1 MSAEE
6 TQSQRPEP
14 RVAGVAAAPLNEI
27 ERALERDNELS
38 APETITLDEV
48 ARTRLA
54 SRRERDRQ
62 SIASQ
67 PEHRER
73 PSLRKRE
80 ERAESVPPGTLG
92 RKAREDRAEFVVP
105 ETVRK
110 RFIQAENR
118 YYFRHDDNKLAFED
132 HGHKIATAHDDPAVA
147 LSMIQM
153 AEAKGWQS
161 INLRG
166 TEEFKREAWL
176 QASLKGMDVR
186 GYKPRDVDVQKLA
199 ELQKELGTG
208 SIARNFV
215 EQTPERAP
223 RDTRRAARSAEAS
236 AVEPPDRA
244 AVVDEPQ
251 RTLTPQ
257 QRIVL
262 ETVKAVWRHQ
272 GASEREVE
280 LAASATVERFQNQRV
295 YVGKLLEQGEAPY
308 EQDPKNEK
316 SFYIKLETPK
326 GEKLVWGVDLKRAL
340 EEGQIQVG
348 HDVVIANQGRKQVP
362 ITVKDRDA
370 SGAVI
375 STNTLVTHRNSWRI
389 ETLESLRVEAL
400 EKIRAKA
407 AQADRA
413 PLVAVYDRDA
423 PRSESRPEIR
433 IERARDQERTR

>member
-6 TQSQRPEP
+6 TQVQRPNSK
-14 RVAGVAAAPLNEI
+14 VAGVAAAPVNEI
-27 ERALERDNELS
+27 ERALERENGLPP
-38 APETITLDEV
+38 PETITLDEV
-48 ARTRLA
+48 MRTRLA
-54 SRRERDRQ
+54 LRRERDRL
-62 SIASQ
+62 SVASH
-67 PEHRER
+67 PESKER
-73 PSLRKRE
+73 PAVRE
-80 ERAESVPPGTLG
+80 SDEPADSGPPGAVG
-92 RKAREDRAEFVVP
+92 RKAREDWAEFVTP

-132 HGHKIATAHDDPAVA
+132 HGHKIATAHDDPVVA

-176 QASLKGMDVR
+176 QASLKGMEVR
-186 GYKPRDVDVQKLA
+186 GYKPRDIDVHKLA
-199 ELQKELGTG
+199 ELQKGLGIGTV
-208 SIARNFV
+208 RNSV

-223 RDTRRAARSAEAS
+223 RDTARAARAAEAP
-236 AVEPPDRA
+236 AAEPPDRA
-244 AVVDEPQ
+244 AIIDEPQ
-251 RTLTPQ
+251 RSLTPQ

-280 LAASATVERFQNQRV
+280 LAATATVERFQNQRV
-295 YVGKLLEQGEAPY
+295 YVGKVLEQGEAPY

-316 SFYIKLETPK
+316 SFYVKLETAK
-326 GEKLVWGVDLKRAL
+326 GDKLVWGVDLKRAL
-340 EEGQIQVG
+340 EEGNIPIG

-362 ITVKDRDA
+362 VTVKDRDA
-370 SGAVI
+370 SGAII

-413 PLVAVYDRDA
+413 PLVAVYDRGA
-423 PRSESRPEIR
+423 QRSESRPETR

>member
-1 MSAEE
+1 
-6 TQSQRPEP
+6 
-14 RVAGVAAAPLNEI
+14 
-27 ERALERDNELS
+27 
-38 APETITLDEV
+38 
-48 ARTRLA
+48 
-54 SRRERDRQ
+54 
-62 SIASQ
+62 
-67 PEHRER
+67 
-73 PSLRKRE
+73 
-80 ERAESVPPGTLG
+80 
-92 RKAREDRAEFVVP
+92 
-105 ETVRK
+105 
-110 RFIQAENR
+110 
-118 YYFRHDDNKLAFED
+118 
-132 HGHKIATAHDDPAVA
+132 
-147 LSMIQM
+147 
-153 AEAKGWQS
+153 
-161 INLRG
+161 
-166 TEEFKREAWL
+166 
-176 QASLKGMDVR
+176 
-186 GYKPRDVDVQKLA
+186 
-199 ELQKELGTG
+199 
-208 SIARNFV
+208 
-215 EQTPERAP
+215 
-223 RDTRRAARSAEAS
+223 
-236 AVEPPDRA
+236 
-244 AVVDEPQ
+244 
-251 RTLTPQ
+251 
-257 QRIVL
+257 
-262 ETVKAVWRHQ
+262 VKAVWRHQ